1 VCAAQPR
8 AHVFAQI
15 IKDML
20 EFNTAFDKDILVI
33 ELEGSLDSHSAA
45 DFRAWFNEK
54 IAGGYR
60 AFALDCLCLEYV
72 SSAGI
77 TSLIELQNL
86 LAGRQGKMVL
96 YQLSSETRQLLKF
109 LQLDS
114 KLTLVSDYDE
124 AISALTGIRKIVK
137 EPVQVPEP
145 DAMVGVG
152 EIRVLSQA
160 EPKAEAAGV
169 KQTPPPAN
177 EMHMEEHFSAEKKG
191 LHPIH
196 DELHVS
202 KAQPTPQPA
211 PTATVP
217 SEPAPTQPAGIS
229 PEVIEKKAV
238 VETAPA
244 REAHEVKVNMDAK
257 RLITCP
263 NCKSVLR
270 VVVAGEYL
278 CPACRFRFAYKGTAN

>member
-1 VCAAQPR
+1 
-8 AHVFAQI
+8 
-15 IKDML
+15 ML

-45 DFRAWFNEK
+45 DFRGWFNEK

-77 TSLIELQNL
+77 TALIELQSL

-114 KLTLVSDYDE
+114 KLNVAAEYDD
-124 AISALTGIRKIVK
+124 AISALTGIKKIIK
-137 EPVQVPEP
+137 EEHTAAPAPE
-145 DAMVGVG
+145 AMVGVG
-152 EIRVLSQA
+152 EMRVL
-160 EPKAEAAGV
+160 AAADNAGAV
-169 KQTPPPAN
+169 ASPVTDRQPAN
-177 EMHMEEHFSAEKKG
+177 EMHMEEHFSPEKKG
-191 LHPIH
+191 LHPLH
-196 DELHVS
+196 DEEPVEQQPATAQ
-202 KAQPTPQPA
+202 AQPM
-211 PTATVP
+211 
-217 SEPAPTQPAGIS
+217 SIS
-229 PEVIEKKAV
+229 PEVVEKPSPAISSPMH
-238 VETAPA
+238 APSGSSP

-278 CPACRFRFAYKGTAN
+278 CPSCRFRFAYKGSA